1 MYFMYSCVSSSLY
14 VTIVI
19 FLPFIKQTTPSVNGC
34 GGNGGIKV
42 LEDFGL
48 FNIKEACDTHDRCY
62 GTCGKD
68 KVNCDTGLFR
78 DIYTICMKD
87 GGWLLQ
93 PICKRIATAYS
104 GAVLI
109 LGNKYYEEG
118 QDEACEWQP
127 CVE

>member
-1 MYFMYSCVSSSLY
+1 MYFCLPHFHKEGAYDSERLSSNAELYGVLSSCLGD
-14 VTIVI
+14 
-19 FLPFIKQTTPSVNGC
+19 LAQEIKLATE
-34 GGNGGIKV
+34 KV
-42 LEDFGL
+42 KA
-48 FNIKEACDTHDRCY
+48 IRY
-62 GTCGKD
+62 
-68 KVNCDTGLFR
+68 TGLFR

-109 LGNKYYEEG
+109 FGNKYYEEG